1 MVRLGIKGRAI
12 AAVILPALI
21 AGAVCGCSSDECLDN
36 KNSLPLAG
44 FYSSEEPLQAV
55 SLDSLEIAGVGVPG
69 DSLLHEGKRTLSQTY
84 LPFRIDQPVTRYV
97 FRYLKK
103 DFAALGLADT
113 ITFRYDIEPYFVS
126 SACGAVYNYKITS
139 IETTHVAIDSV
150 VCPSGI
156 ITNAPVEN
164 LRVYFRTVPN
174 VD

>member
-44 FYSSEEPLQAV
+44 FYSS
-55 SLDSLEIAGVGVPG
+55 GVGVPG
-69 DSLLHEGKRTLSQTY
+69 DSILHEGKRTLSQTY

>member
-1 MVRLGIKGRAI
+1 M
-12 AAVILPALI
+12 
-21 AGAVCGCSSDECLDN
+21 
-36 KNSLPLAG
+36 
-44 FYSSEEPLQAV
+44 
-55 SLDSLEIAGVGVPG
+55 
-69 DSLLHEGKRTLSQTY
+69 
-84 LPFRIDQPVTRYV
+84 
-97 FRYLKK
+97 
-103 DFAALGLADT
+103 